1 VDAIFATVILV
12 LVISGSHFK
21 ADSLKWLAKA
31 ARLVR
36 ASGIAMQDEKHD
48 VSGPVSPISHEGCSS
63 FRSQLI
69 ADEERRRLFWLI
81 YCLERHLGLAFNLTL
96 GIPDG
101 TFRVFTPLPER
112 VWDQMEDIPLHCLP
126 PRSFGPPSQISGTGF
141 FEYFL
146 PLMVILGNIMHLH
159 HCQLHPMLGGFPK
172 EEAVLQIESMLSQ
185 RQQDLIELDARGRLY
200 SLDESTLEE
209 NASYVR
215 NLSLLATDGA
225 SGDSRLPFVVS
236 YSTYILH
243 VLYVLL
249 HGKWDPISMIED
261 NDDWIT
267 STKFVTCASHAISA
281 SEALSKILSL
291 DPELVFMPYLFG
303 IYLLQGSFIVLL
315 FADRMPQLGPNKP
328 VAEICETIIRA
339 HEVSAITLDT
349 MFQVSG
355 FLPCLSFLLLL
366 KQRELPSE
374 GMPAHNT
381 ENEQKNFRKVLRSML
396 YDVQDMNQ
404 RFGSGQ
410 KARRRELLS
419 LYRWTPGS
427 NGLAY

>member
-1 VDAIFATVILV
+1 
-12 LVISGSHFK
+12 
-21 ADSLKWLAKA
+21 
-31 ARLVR
+31 
-36 ASGIAMQDEKHD
+36 
-48 VSGPVSPISHEGCSS
+48 
-63 FRSQLI
+63 
-69 ADEERRRLFWLI
+69 
-81 YCLERHLGLAFNLTL
+81 
-96 GIPDG
+96 
-101 TFRVFTPLPER
+101 
-112 VWDQMEDIPLHCLP
+112 
-126 PRSFGPPSQISGTGF
+126 
-141 FEYFL
+141 
-146 PLMVILGNIMHLH
+146 
-159 HCQLHPMLGGFPK
+159 
-172 EEAVLQIESMLSQ
+172 
-185 RQQDLIELDARGRLY
+185 
-200 SLDESTLEE
+200 
-209 NASYVR
+209 
-215 NLSLLATDGA
+215 
-225 SGDSRLPFVVS
+225 
-236 YSTYILH
+236 

-374 GMPAHNT
+374 GMPAYNT